1 MKTYS
6 LYDADGRVLYVLCLQ
21 QEDQLEQVVSSNGAA
36 GYVDGSVDGRT
47 QYVEEGRVKPR
58 PESTAVLTGSMLS
71 GMPVPSSISINRQE
85 YLCNEGS
92 AQLEFDQPG
101 KYRVVVRAWPQMDKE
116 FEIENPPL

>member
-21 QEDQLEQVVSSNGAA
+21 QKDQLEQVISSNGAA

-58 PESTAVLTGSMLS
+58 PECTAVLTGSLLS